1 MIIIIPFVIAV
12 LVAVVVLI
20 KVIDL
25 CYIFQVKEYRMDR
38 FSSTL
43 NEDGLFPTL
52 YFRWPRLPAK
62 SLRNLLIICISISL
76 LTVSLWLHLKYSE
89 GLWFSALAFVLSP
102 LIALLFVIVS
112 VLLTRPLAYVRRTRM
127 IDKAM
132 LLIKSRPDIVSVG
145 ISGSYGKTSTKE
157 FLFQMLSTKYEVAKT
172 DENKNTDV
180 GVAQSILQN
189 IKPNTKYFIAE
200 VGAYRQG
207 EVAKATKVFMP
218 QHAIIT
224 AFGNQHLDL
233 YGSRENLIKAEG
245 EILEYLPE
253 KGTAYINADILS
265 FPHTSKRTKAKV
277 VSFSATTD
285 KGDIVATEVEFN
297 TVKELTAKI
306 QYTMPAGRKDGSN
319 FTIDTELVGT
329 HNIANIL
336 PCIAFCLDQ
345 GMTRAEVVAAVKSLK
360 QVPGKLSVHK
370 GINDSLVLND
380 SGNSS
385 VDGFIAAIQTVTD
398 QKYPKNVIISKGIIE
413 LGKEKES
420 SYKKLLSTIADR
432 PIQLYTTD
440 KLFKKHDTSGQVHY
454 SSSEKE
460 LLAQIKKISDAK
472 TLILLEGKFTPSL
485 VKAIILI

>member
-12 LVAVVVLI
+12 FLALAVLI
-20 KVIDL
+20 KVVDL

-38 FSSTL
+38 FTSML
-43 NEDGLFPTL
+43 KEDGLFSTL
-52 YFRWPRLPAK
+52 YFRWPRFPAK
-62 SLRNLLIICISISL
+62 SMRNLLIICISIL
-76 LTVSLWLHLKYSE
+76 LLVGSLWLHLQYSE
-89 GLWFSALAFVLSP
+89 DLWILALTFALSP
-102 LIALLFVIVS
+102 LIALLFVIFS
-112 VLLTRPLAYVRRTRM
+112 VLLTRPIAYAVRTNK
-127 IDKAM
+127 INKAKA
-132 LLIKSRPDIVSVG
+132 LIASRPDIVSVG

-157 FLFQMLSTKYEVAKT
+157 FLFQMLSTKYKVAKT

-189 IKPNTKYFIAE
+189 IKPDTEYFIAE

-207 EVAKATKVFMP
+207 EVAKATQVFMP
-218 QHAIIT
+218 QNAIIT
-224 AFGNQHLDL
+224 AFGNQHIDL

-277 VSFSATTD
+277 VSFSSISD
-285 KGDIVATEVEFN
+285 KGDIIANDIKTN
-297 TVKELTAKI
+297 LR
-306 QYTMPAGRKDGSN
+306 AGLSARISYKKSS
-319 FTIDTELVGT
+319 FTITTDLLGA

-336 PCIAFCLDQ
+336 PCIAFCLDH
-345 GMTRAEVVAAVKSLK
+345 GMTRAEVVAAVKVLK
-360 QVPGKLSVHK
+360 QVSGKLSVHK
-370 GINDSLVLND
+370 GINGALVLND

-385 VDGFIAAIQTVTD
+385 VDGFIAAVNTVTD
-398 QKYPKNVIISKGIIE
+398 QDCKKNLIITKGIIE

-420 SYKKLLSTIADR
+420 SYKKLLSTIVDR

-440 KLFKKHDTSGQVHY
+440 KLFKKHDITNQVQY
-454 SSSEKE
+454 FSSEKE
-460 LLAQIKKISDAK
+460 ILVKIKRNSNAE

-485 VKAIILI
+485 VKAVILI